1 MRPQVSLD
9 KQQTTQGTTPTKG
22 VVLLAFGKIQYY
34 WAAYNLAFSIRKHN
48 KDINITV
55 LFDDPVKAIS
65 NCGEI
70 IKYVNRISAID
81 AAHLYTNS
89 KLDPG
94 KVKVHLYQYLPY
106 DCNLYLD
113 VDAVA
118 LKDIQPMI
126 DELSESGKDY
136 VSHTVGY
143 HTIDKGR
150 DFKEMQWAW
159 ADRMWPHFG
168 LSSDAVMPAI
178 NSSMQW
184 IVKGEKAAALYAKAQ
199 ELFFDN
205 PIPLKDLRMKWGGSQ
220 PDELYMNIAMAIL
233 GIDPALK
240 QYDKVKTSE
249 GGMIHFA
256 MQRGLTYQEVTERFY
271 LQSYYGG
278 NRFTPLFYVD
288 WLDRILKADHQAIG
302 KRHIYL
308 INRIVQNKFAD
319 GKR

>member
-1 MRPQVSLD
+1 
-9 KQQTTQGTTPTKG
+9 
-22 VVLLAFGKIQYY
+22 
-34 WAAYNLAFSIRKHN
+34 
-48 KDINITV
+48 
-55 LFDDPVKAIS
+55 
-65 NCGEI
+65 
-70 IKYVNRISAID
+70 
-81 AAHLYTNS
+81 
-89 KLDPG
+89 
-94 KVKVHLYQYLPY
+94 
-106 DCNLYLD
+106 
-113 VDAVA
+113 
-118 LKDIQPMI
+118 
-126 DELSESGKDY
+126 
-136 VSHTVGY
+136 
-143 HTIDKGR
+143 
-150 DFKEMQWAW
+150 
-159 ADRMWPHFG
+159 
-168 LSSDAVMPAI
+168 
-178 NSSMQW
+178 
-184 IVKGEKAAALYAKAQ
+184 
-199 ELFFDN
+199 
-205 PIPLKDLRMKWGGSQ
+205 MKWGGSQ

>member
-1 MRPQVSLD
+1 MSGEATNLNQSI
-9 KQQTTQGTTPTKG
+9 TPSTG
-22 VVLLAFGKIQYY
+22 VVLLAFGKVQYY
-34 WAAYNLAFSIRKHN
+34 WAAYNLAFSIKKFN
-48 KDINITV
+48 KNIRIA
-55 LFDDPVKAIS
+55 LIAEDKGKAIS
-65 NCGEI
+65 QCPELREYI
-70 IKYVNRISAID
+70 ETFADIVQEDI
-81 AAHLYTNS
+81 YTNN
-89 KLDPG
+89 KLDPAKL
-94 KVKVHLYQYLPY
+94 KVKLYNYLPFER
-106 DCNLYLD
+106 NLYLD

-126 DELSESGKDY
+126 EELAQSGKDY
-136 VSHTVGY
+136 ISHTVGY

-159 ADRMWPHFG
+159 ADKMWAHYELG
-168 LSSDAVMPAI
+168 ADTVMPAI

-184 IVKGEKAAALYAKAQ
+184 IIKGEKAAALYAKAQ

-240 QYDKVKTSE
+240 EYDKVKTSE

-256 MQRGLTYQEVTERFY
+256 MQRGLTYQEVTEQFY

>member
-1 MRPQVSLD
+1 MTLEAT
-9 KQQTTQGTTPTKG
+9 QTSQSITPSTG

-34 WAAYNLAFSIRKHN
+34 WAAYNLAFSIKKFNPSIRIALITDDKGRALSQCPELGVLTELIN
-48 KDINITV
+48 DIAQ
-55 LFDDPVKAIS
+55 DDI
-65 NCGEI
+65 
-70 IKYVNRISAID
+70 
-81 AAHLYTNS
+81 YTDK
-89 KLDPG
+89 KLDPAKL
-94 KVKVHLYQYLPY
+94 KVKLYNYLPY
-106 DCNLYLD
+106 ERNLYLD

-126 DELSESGKDY
+126 DELNQSGKDY
-136 VSHTVGY
+136 ISHTVGY

-159 ADRMWPHFG
+159 ADKIWAHYELPA
-168 LSSDAVMPAI
+168 DTVMPAI

-184 IVKGEKAAALYAKAQ
+184 IVKGEKTAAIYSKAQ
-199 ELFFDN
+199 ELYFDN

-233 GIDPALK
+233 GVDPALK
-240 QYDKVKTSE
+240 AYEKIKGSE

-256 MQRGLTYQEVTERFY
+256 MTRGLTYQEITANYY

-278 NRFTPLFYVD
+278 AGFTPNFYID
-288 WLDRILKADHQAIG
+288 WLDRLLNYDHKAIG
-302 KRHIYL
+302 KRHIYY